1 MLTTDTKSTQNY
13 QDKNISINKMN
24 RYGVNLTKKKNVA
37 LISTQNV
44 ITETL
49 TLFVIIK
56 KMLTTDTRKI
66 STRCSSTLKLHIDLN

>member
-24 RYGVNLTKKKNVA
+24 RYSVNITKKKNLLNVA

-49 TLFVIIK
+49 TLFVII
-56 KMLTTDTRKI
+56 
-66 STRCSSTLKLHIDLN
+66 

>member
-1 MLTTDTKSTQNY
+1 MLTTDTKCTQNY

-24 RYGVNLTKKKNVA
+24 RYSVNITKKKNLLNVA

-49 TLFVIIK
+49 TLFVII
-56 KMLTTDTRKI
+56 
-66 STRCSSTLKLHIDLN
+66 